1 MEPSHSPDELRRELR
16 GWRVNPTRNSTFR
29 PEVWARIRAPAAP
42 ASWGGYVRRHAP
54 AVAGALALATAVGA
68 FTGREQAQARVA
80 AARAEI
86 ATAYVQGLDART
98 MRMP

>member
-1 MEPSHSPDELRRELR
+1 MEPPNTPDALGRELR
-16 GWRVNPTRNSTFR
+16 GWRVTPARNSTFR
-29 PEVWARIRAPAAP
+29 PEVWARIRAQAAP

-54 AVAGALALATAVGA
+54 AVAGALALAVAVGA

-86 ATAYVQGLDART
+86 ATAYVQGMDARL